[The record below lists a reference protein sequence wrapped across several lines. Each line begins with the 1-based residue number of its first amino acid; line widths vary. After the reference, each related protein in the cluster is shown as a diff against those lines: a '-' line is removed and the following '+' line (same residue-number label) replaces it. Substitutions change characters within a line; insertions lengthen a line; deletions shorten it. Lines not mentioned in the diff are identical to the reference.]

1 MINQNEVRRQFG
13 DMFQKYFP
21 GQNQNKMFDEE
32 AVKMGYGGQDIEQ
45 SQLDDYFRQR
55 IGAGSPVTVERSA
68 PQIPITPERSAPQIP
83 NYVAPPPIME
93 RSAPQVP
100 ISMQPSTPQTPIS
113 SMAQP
118 MQPQAQPQVKPAQT
132 NWLSPSPSVMSQHS
146 NRPVSPMN
154 PSSQSPDPG
163 ADTSMSNQL
172 MSSVRKP
179 GLQNLPSWFK

>member
-1 MINQNEVRRQFG
+1 MIDQANVRRQFG

-21 GQNQNKMFDEE
+21 GQNQDKMFDEE
-32 AVKMGYGGQDIEQ
+32 AVKMGYGGQNIEQ

-55 IGAGSPVTVERSA
+55 VGAGAPPSPVTMERSA
-68 PQIPITPERSAPQIP
+68 PQVPITPERSAPQIP

-113 SMAQP
+113 SMV
-118 MQPQAQPQVKPAQT
+118 QPQAQPQMQPQVKPAQT
-132 NWLSPSPSVMSQHS
+132 NWLSPSPSVMSQQS
-146 NRPVSPMN
+146 NSPT
-154 PSSQSPDPG
+154 QSPG

-172 MSSVRKP
+172 LSGVRKSG
-179 GLQNLPSWFK
+179 GLSQLPSWFK